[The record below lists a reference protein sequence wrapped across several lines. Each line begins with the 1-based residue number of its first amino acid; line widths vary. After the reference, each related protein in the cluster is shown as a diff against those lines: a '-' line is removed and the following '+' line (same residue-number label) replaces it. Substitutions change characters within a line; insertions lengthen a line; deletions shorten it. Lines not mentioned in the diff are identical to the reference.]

1 MTLKWSTH
9 TLRDTNHFNQTD
21 VSFVAPSFTVC
32 WAQSRLDTTTAHS
45 INLQICHAFLKRHLL
60 KG

>member
-9 TLRDTNHFNQTD
+9 TLRDTNHFNQSD
-21 VSFVAPSFTVC
+21 VSFVAPSFTLR
-32 WAQSRLDTTTAHS
+32 WAQSRLDATTAHS